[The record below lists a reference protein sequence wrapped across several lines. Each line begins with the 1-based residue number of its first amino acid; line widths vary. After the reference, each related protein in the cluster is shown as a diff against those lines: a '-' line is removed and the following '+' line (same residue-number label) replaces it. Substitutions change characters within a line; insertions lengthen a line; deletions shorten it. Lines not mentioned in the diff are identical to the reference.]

1 MQSQAFGL
9 LVFLGSALYGIAGAD
24 IKTPKVTVSG
34 VSSGGFFAVQFHVA
48 FSGTVSGAGVI
59 AGGPYYCAHANVDI
73 ALTSCMK
80 TPSLISVDELVTIT
94 HTTYATTRTIDNPDN
109 LAHGSRVWLFT
120 GTKDTIVDSGVVHKL
135 EAYYGG
141 LGVTDIKLVDTIP
154 AEHSWVTESYGNAC
168 AYKGEPFINS
178 CGFDAAGELLAHLYG
193 GSAAADA
200 TAGGVITGAGKLVTI
215 DQSKY
220 VPGLVPPK
228 TVGLGKE
235 AYAYVPEGCALR
247 GGEDMAGS
255 QCGVHVAFHGCEQYT
270 DVIGLD
276 FVNNTG
282 LNAHAST
289 YNIIVLYPQAV
300 TTLTN
305 PKGCWDWFGYSGVDY
320 ASKIGVQM
328 ATVKAMVDAIA

>member
-1 MQSQAFGL
+1 MHSWAFGL
-9 LVFLGSALYGIAGAD
+9 LVILGCTLHASARAGISG
-24 IKTPKVTVSG
+24 PKVTVSG

-94 HTTYATTRTIDNPDN
+94 HTTYATTRTIDNPEN

-120 GTKDTIVDSGVVHKL
+120 GTKDTVVDSGVVHKL

-168 AYKGEPFINS
+168 AYKGEPFINA

-193 GSAAADA
+193 GSVATDA
-200 TAGGVITGAGKLVTI
+200 TVAGVSAGGGKLVTI

-220 VPGLVPPK
+220 LPGLVPPK

-235 AYAYVPEGCALR
+235 AYAYIPDGCTPW
-247 GGEDMAGS
+247 GGEEGVGS
-255 QCGVHVAFHGCEQYT
+255 PCGVHVAFHGCLQYT
-270 DVIGLD
+270 GIIGLD

-282 LNAHAST
+282 LNAHASK
-289 YNIIVLYPQAV
+289 YSIIVLYPQAA
-300 TTLTN
+300 TTPTN